1 MLIKDMLKAG
11 LVTSLVAC
19 VALNSAMADVV
30 SVEVDED
37 AQSYSNSG
45 SVQTTDSKSY
55 RERNENIDVAR
66 ELVITRSTKDSYYKL
81 PTLPQYT
88 PKPLTED
95 AKGIAVVNGV
105 PLNCKLLG
113 EAEGIDSSD
122 AKAAPSFELIREG
135 ALNDLRNGTMD
146 LVDSR
151 NRIVLTPVKEAMT
164 CEIRTDNDQFEEM
177 DCTTWTKI
185 PNNGK
190 ILYYRIHANVFDC
203 GAR

>member
-1 MLIKDMLKAG
+1 MLNENVKNLLKAS
-11 LVTSLVAC
+11 LAASLVSFM
-19 VALNSAMADVV
+19 ALNSAIAEVV
-30 SVEVDED
+30 NVEADED
-37 AQSYSNSG
+37 AQSYST
-45 SVQTTDSKSY
+45 QTTDSKLLK
-55 RERNENIDVAR
+55 ERNENVDVAR
-66 ELVITRSTKDSYYKL
+66 ELTITKSSSDAFYKL
-81 PTLPQYT
+81 PRLPQYT
-88 PKPLTED
+88 PKPLIED
-95 AKGIAVVNGV
+95 AKGIAIVNGV

-122 AKAAPSFELIREG
+122 GKGAPSFELIREG

-151 NRIVLTPVKEAMT
+151 DRIVLTPVKEAMT
-164 CEIRTDNDQFEEM
+164 CEIHNEGDVFDEK
-177 DCTTWTKI
+177 DCTTWTQI

>member
-1 MLIKDMLKAG
+1 MLVKDLLKAG
-11 LVTSLVAC
+11 LIASVVSC
-19 VALNSAMADVV
+19 VAVADEVV
-30 SVEVDED
+30 SVEADND
-37 AQSYSNSG
+37 AQSYST
-45 SVQTTDSKSY
+45 QTTDSKFL
-55 RERNENIDVAR
+55 REKNENIDVAR
-66 ELVITRSTKDSYYKL
+66 ELTITKSSSDAYYKL
-81 PTLPQYT
+81 PRLPQYT
-88 PKPLTED
+88 PKPLIDD

-122 AKAAPSFELIREG
+122 GKAAPSFELIREG

-151 NRIVLTPVKEAMT
+151 DRIVLTPVKEAMT
-164 CEIRTDNDQFEEM
+164 CEIRNEGDQFDEK
-177 DCTTWTKI
+177 DCTTWTQI
-185 PNNGK
+185 PSNGK

>member
-1 MLIKDMLKAG
+1 MLVKDLLKAG
-11 LVTSLVAC
+11 LIATSVVSG
-19 VALNSAMADVV
+19 VALADEVV
-30 SVEVDED
+30 SVEADSD
-37 AQSYSNSG
+37 AQSYST
-45 SVQTTDSKSY
+45 QTTDSKSLK
-55 RERNENIDVAR
+55 ERNENIDVAR
-66 ELVITRSTKDSYYKL
+66 ELTITKSSSDAYYKL
-81 PTLPQYT
+81 PRLPQYT
-88 PKPLTED
+88 PKPLIDD

-122 AKAAPSFELIREG
+122 GKAAPSFEQIREG

-151 NRIVLTPVKEAMT
+151 DRIVLTPVKEAMT
-164 CEIRTDNDQFEEM
+164 CELRNEGDQFDEK
-177 DCTTWTKI
+177 DCTTWTQI
-185 PNNGK
+185 PSNGK

>member
-1 MLIKDMLKAG
+1 MLVKGLLKAG
-11 LVTSLVAC
+11 LAASAIFSC
-19 VALNSAMADVV
+19 VVLADEVV
-30 SVEVDED
+30 SVEADNE
-37 AQSYSNSG
+37 AQSYST
-45 SVQTTDSKSY
+45 QATDSKSLK
-55 RERNENIDVAR
+55 ERNENIDVAR
-66 ELVITRSTKDSYYKL
+66 ELTITKSSSDAYYKL
-81 PTLPQYT
+81 PRLPQYT
-88 PKPLTED
+88 PKPLIDD

-122 AKAAPSFELIREG
+122 GKAAPSFEQIREG

-151 NRIVLTPVKEAMT
+151 DRIVLTPVKEAMT
-164 CEIRTDNDQFEEM
+164 CELRNEGDQFDEK
-177 DCTTWTKI
+177 DCTTWTQI
-185 PNNGK
+185 PSNGK

>member
-1 MLIKDMLKAG
+1 MKNNLLRVG
-11 LVTSLVAC
+11 FVTSFASCLV
-19 VALNSAMADVV
+19 VNSVLADVV

-37 AQSYSNSG
+37 AQSYSS
-45 SVQTTDSKSY
+45 QTTDSKLLK
-55 RERNENIDVAR
+55 ERNDNIDVAR
-66 ELVITRSTKDSYYKL
+66 ELVITKSASDSYYKL
-81 PTLPQYT
+81 PRLPQYT
-88 PKPLTED
+88 PKPLIED

-122 AKAAPSFELIREG
+122 GKAAPSFELIREG

-151 NRIVLTPVKEAMT
+151 DRIVLTPVKEAMT
-164 CEIRTDNDQFEEM
+164 CEIRNEGDQFDEK
-177 DCTTWTKI
+177 DCTTWTQI

-190 ILYYRIHANVFDC
+190 ILFYRIHANVFDC